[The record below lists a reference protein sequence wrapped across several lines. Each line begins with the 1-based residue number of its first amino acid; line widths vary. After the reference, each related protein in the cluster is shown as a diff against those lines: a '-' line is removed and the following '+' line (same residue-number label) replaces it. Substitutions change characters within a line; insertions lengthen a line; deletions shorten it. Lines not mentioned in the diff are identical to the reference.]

1 MKTIAFL
8 TLDIPALPK
17 ADFPINVEFE
27 GDKVIISSLK
37 ILNFIDTSKG
47 LKLIDHTNKVQVYD
61 IKSLSGNV
69 LEVEKVAVFENRRK
83 SIRLPFIGR
92 YKGFFVSSISDVP
105 DVYKLRD
112 IAFEAIAVNPI
123 GEIPPA
129 FPENKEING
138 RLLFPIMGLK
148 SPVLPFYLIR
158 RAPDLVVFGFE
169 GKTEFAKELM
179 LNLTVELKHL
189 LKTMEIT

>member
-17 ADFPINVEFE
+17 ADFPVNVEFE
-27 GDKVIISSLK
+27 GNRVLVPALK
-37 ILNFIDTSKG
+37 IMNFIDTSKG

-61 IKSLSGNV
+61 IKSVEGNV
-69 LEVEKVAVFENRRK
+69 LNVEKVATFENRRK

-92 YKGFFVSSISDVP
+92 YKGFFVSAINDVP

-112 IAFEAIAVNPI
+112 ISFEAIAVNPI
-123 GEIPPA
+123 GDAPV

-138 RLLFPIMGLK
+138 RLLFPAMGLK
-148 SPVLPFYLIR
+148 SPVLPFYIIR
-158 RAPDLVVFGFE
+158 ATSDIVVFGFE